1 MKHLLILSILCSLV
15 LFSNCGEDSEDDSCP
30 DTPDSPI
37 CLRCIFFSDG
47 SNDNWVDLCL
57 GDINYV
63 NDFTGEEITYTVEEL
78 EKTKELYEQLVV
90 AKCILFSCADSQK
103 DNDGDGATDDLD
115 FCPDTPEGAEID
127 ENGCSDSQIESDFPC
142 MTQLPYT
149 EQMAIDVALI
159 DEYLSEQGITA
170 QIDESGLRYVILE
183 EGEGN
188 RPTVD
193 HTVNVKYKGTLMSD
207 NSMFDENTDGIEL
220 SLNAVIEGW
229 KIGITLIK
237 EGGKIILYIPSNLGY
252 GCSNLG
258 NTIPSNANLIFEV
271 EIIEI
276 I

>member
-1 MKHLLILSILCSLV
+1 MKNIITLAILATLQ
-15 LFSNCGEDSEDDSCP
+15 LFVSCTDDSNNSYYNNPC
-30 DTPDSPI
+30 
-37 CLRCIFFSDG
+37 
-47 SNDNWVDLCL
+47 
-57 GDINYV
+57 
-63 NDFTGEEITYTVEEL
+63 FTE
-78 EKTKELYEQLVV
+78 
-90 AKCILFSCADSQK
+90 
-103 DNDGDGATDDLD
+103 
-115 FCPDTPEGAEID
+115 
-127 ENGCSDSQIESDFPC
+127 
-142 MTQLPYT
+142 LPYT
-149 EQMAIDVALI
+149 EQMAIDAVLI

-170 QIDESGLRYVILE
+170 QMDESGLRYVILE

-229 KIGITLIK
+229 KIGIPLIK
-237 EGGKIILYIPSNLGY
+237 EGGKIILYMPSNLGY

-258 NTIPSNANLIFEV
+258 TTIPSNANLIFEV